1 MEAMT
6 TIFAFGVAA
15 LVAVLISRDA
25 TSRGMNGLGWG
36 IFTFLLCIVAVPIY
50 LIVRKPVQDSTEQ
63 RYLLTDAKYRYQVDF
78 DCSNTWICVS

>member
-1 MEAMT
+1 MDVMMT
-6 TIFAFGVAA
+6 FFGFGVAA

-50 LIVRKPVQDSTEQ
+50 LIVRKPVQDSTE
-63 RYLLTDAKYRYQVDF
+63 
-78 DCSNTWICVS
+78 